1 MRLAPT
7 GFVQRGQRLRPPTV
21 HANRAP
27 PMNFWIFLV
36 GFLVV
41 IAGVAWG
48 LSVAG
53 VPQTYILIACVIML
67 GIGILTAVTR
77 TRQKDPPA

>member
-1 MRLAPT
+1 
-7 GFVQRGQRLRPPTV
+7 VQYGLLFTLV
-21 HANRAP
+21 AHASLNLQETT
-27 PMNFWIFLV
+27 MNFWIFLA
-36 GFLVV
+36 GFAIV

-53 VPQTYILIACVIML
+53 LSTTYILIACVIL
-67 GIGILTAVTR
+67 FGLGILTAVTR

>member
-1 MRLAPT
+1 
-7 GFVQRGQRLRPPTV
+7 
-21 HANRAP
+21 
-27 PMNFWIFLV
+27 MNFWIFLA
-36 GFLVV
+36 GFAIV

-53 VPQTYILIACVIML
+53 VSTTYILIACVIL
-67 GIGILTAVTR
+67 FGVGVLTAVTR

>member
-1 MRLAPT
+1 
-7 GFVQRGQRLRPPTV
+7 
-21 HANRAP
+21 
-27 PMNFWIFLV
+27 MNFWIFLA
-36 GFLVV
+36 GFAIV

-53 VPQTYILIACVIML
+53 VSTTYILIACVILL

-77 TRQKDPPA
+77 TSQKDPPA

>member
-1 MRLAPT
+1 
-7 GFVQRGQRLRPPTV
+7 
-21 HANRAP
+21 
-27 PMNFWIFLV
+27 MNFWIFLA
-36 GFLVV
+36 GFAIV

-53 VPQTYILIACVIML
+53 VATKFILIACVIL
-67 GIGILTAVTR
+67 FGLGILTAVTR